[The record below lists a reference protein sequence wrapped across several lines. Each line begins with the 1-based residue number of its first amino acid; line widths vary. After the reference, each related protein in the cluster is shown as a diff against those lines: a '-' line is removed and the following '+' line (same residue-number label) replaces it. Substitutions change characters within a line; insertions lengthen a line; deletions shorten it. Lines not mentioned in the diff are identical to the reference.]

1 MAAGFVTYTQRRWT
15 GGIRF
20 IDNTLHVHLDPGT
33 GGVVRSVEFGL
44 SLEKIRLLLVSH
56 NHPDHC
62 GDAPIFIEGMTKGTT
77 RHRGALIA
85 SRSVLQGNDITEPS
99 IDRYHQS
106 LLRDVIEAHPGDNH
120 NIQGINVQVSKTR
133 HTDPDGVGY
142 VLEFP
147 EVGKIGYTSD
157 TSYFNGI
164 ANPYRNV
171 RILILCTTRP
181 RGAPLKGHLTTD
193 DAVKIVNLAKPELA
207 VLTHFGMKILNE
219 YPNDQAK
226 YVQESTG
233 IRTLASFD
241 GMVVSMQKEIKI
253 QPIENTSRRVQPS
266 VRIGKQPT
274 LETAISGNKQR
285 L

>member
-20 IDNTLHVHLDPGT
+20 IDSPLQVHLDPGT
-33 GGVVRSVEFGL
+33 GGVVRSVESGL

-62 GDAPIFIEGMTKGTT
+62 GDASIFIEGMTKGTT
-77 RHRGALIA
+77 RRRGTLMA
-85 SRSVLQGNDITEPS
+85 SRSVLQGNDTVGPS
-99 IDRYHQS
+99 IGSYHQG
-106 LLRDVIEAHPGDNH
+106 LLHQVIESHPGDH
-120 NIQGINVQVSKTR
+120 HRIQGIDVHVSKAK

-147 EVGKIGYTSD
+147 EAGKIGYTSD

-164 ANPYRNV
+164 AGPYRDV
-171 RILILCTTRP
+171 RVLILCTTRP
-181 RGAPLKGHLTTD
+181 RGAPLSGHLTTD
-193 DAVKIVNLAKPELA
+193 DAVKIVNVARPELV
-207 VLTHFGMKILNE
+207 VLTHFGMKMLNE
-219 YPNDQAK
+219 YPNAQAK

-241 GMVVSMQKEIKI
+241 GMVVSLEGEIKI
-253 QPIENTSRRVQPS
+253 RSIENIRGATK
-266 VRIGKQPT
+266 I
-274 LETAISGNKQR
+274 
-285 L
+285 

>member
-20 IDNTLHVHLDPGT
+20 INGTLQVHLDPGT
-33 GGVVRSVEFGL
+33 GGVVRSVESGL

-62 GDAPIFIEGMTKGTT
+62 GDASIFIEGMTKGTT
-77 RHRGALIA
+77 RHRGTLIA
-85 SRSVLQGNDITEPS
+85 SRSVLQGNDITERS
-99 IDRYHQS
+99 ISRYHQS
-106 LLRDVIEAHPGDNH
+106 LLHEVVEGRPGESH
-120 NIQGINVQVSKTR
+120 SVQGINVQVSKAK

-147 EVGKIGYTSD
+147 EAGKIGYTSD

-193 DAVKIVNLAKPELA
+193 DAVKIVSLANPELA
-207 VLTHFGMKILNE
+207 ILTHFGMKMLNE
-219 YPNDQAK
+219 HPNAQAR

-233 IRTLASFD
+233 IRTLASYD
-241 GMVVSMQKEIKI
+241 GMVVSLQEEVKI
-253 QPIENTSRRVQPS
+253 QSMENTSRRAQPS
-266 VRIGKQPT
+266 GRIGKQST
-274 LETAISGNKQR
+274 LETTVNSSEQR

>member
-1 MAAGFVTYTQRRWT
+1 VAAGFVTYTQRRWT

-20 IDNTLHVHLDPGT
+20 IDDVLQVHLDPGI
-33 GGVVRSVEFGL
+33 GGVVRSVESGL

-77 RHRGALIA
+77 RHRGTLIA
-85 SRSVLQGNDITEPS
+85 SRSVLQGNDVTGPS

-106 LLRDVIEAHPGDNH
+106 LVRDVIEAHPGDNH
-120 NIQGINVQVSKTR
+120 NIQGMNVQVSKAR

-157 TSYFNGI
+157 TSYFNEI
-164 ANPYRNV
+164 ANPYHNV

-181 RGAPLKGHLTTD
+181 RGAPLKGHLATD
-193 DAVKIVNLAKPELA
+193 DAVKIVSLAKPELA
-207 VLTHFGMKILNE
+207 ILTHFGMKMLNE
-219 YPNDQAK
+219 HPNDQAK

-241 GMVVSMQKEIKI
+241 GMVVSLQKEIKI
-253 QPIENTSRRVQPS
+253 QRMENIRRRVQS
-266 VRIGKQPT
+266 SGRIGEQSK
-274 LETAISGNKQR
+274 LETTISGSRQR